1 MSNLIDALN
10 DLQAMIEEGMDRQAA
25 LVQAAEDY
33 GLNSILLRRKFEEQ
47 FGMTIESYVAP
58 DLDLV
63 KKGTMIRA
71 NEIATAWANKYT
83 SRSPYFGKTFKMHG
97 EEFMFVVV
105 DAAQP
110 KWGLKAVRVSDG
122 NKMRFHV
129 GVQRE
134 IAAQIKG

>member
-1 MSNLIDALN
+1 MDNLIDALN
-10 DLQAMIEEGMDRQAA
+10 DLQAMIEEGMNPQAA
-25 LVQAAEDY
+25 LVQSAEDY

-47 FGMTIESYVAP
+47 FGATIETYVAP
-58 DLDLV
+58 NRELV
-63 KKGTMIRA
+63 KQGAMIRA

-83 SRSPYFGKTFKMHG
+83 SRSPYFGKKFKMDG
-97 EEFMFVVV
+97 EEFLFVVV

-110 KWGLKAVRVSDG
+110 KWGLKAVRISDG

-129 GVQRE
+129 RVQRE